1 MWRGWQ
7 IVLRANVAFKT
18 HVQGLTVR
26 QDHVEDIFGHEET
39 YHTIIESPV
48 QKKKENTGDSFVC
61 RTCRQVDEEEQFKRN
76 HIKWFLKETLPR
88 VGGMKERRGE
98 HPHGKEKL
106 ITKETRCDRQT
117 EAKTEICH
125 KCEIIFAY
133 FFNIVQLNDW
143 RQRRHIH
150 ISSLRSLAQQLDA
163 PLLPG
168 RQ

>member
-1 MWRGWQ
+1 
-7 IVLRANVAFKT
+7 
-18 HVQGLTVR
+18 
-26 QDHVEDIFGHEET
+26 
-39 YHTIIESPV
+39 
-48 QKKKENTGDSFVC
+48 
-61 RTCRQVDEEEQFKRN
+61 
-76 HIKWFLKETLPR
+76 
-88 VGGMKERRGE
+88 MKERRGE